1 MSVLSL
7 MPTRLFEKTK
17 KRTIVYALCYLFCLS
32 LLLVHFNSSG
42 IKDKMNTKRQL
53 WNYLGGGDCEWT
65 GSSPFGS
72 DADPYGTLFVGYPA
86 SGMRVTWQ
94 QTEGLTGMQVRDDFF
109 ELQYPKIGL
118 VKTQYPHY
126 EGIWSYGSDL
136 DQTVLLI
143 RNPRWAIPSYHT
155 LINEIGYA
163 HSWEVAYE
171 ELDNVFTRR
180 APMSDWINWRDY
192 RLWEEII
199 LWGNYIDFYM
209 SDGEKYWSEY
219 DFDEELDNVFTRR
232 APMSD
237 WINWRDYRLWEE
249 IILWGNY
256 IDFYMSDGEKYWS
269 EYDFER
275 NGQWPFYFLNE
286 TQRPWPQDLH
296 CQHDI
301 ECVPKEVISYERLR
315 DPIVG
320 PEELR
325 KIANVL
331 RGKDEINVI
340 PDDGIECL
348 WHQTWLHTPCPSND
362 DRAGPPRE
370 AYKFTTPQLISIRD
384 KIVEYKAKYSAA
396 QWVGNSNAIA
406 IVENLSEYLI
416 EIQGEIDELTA
427 NPPPTPAPDANYLLE
442 VQDWYKSKGKGNRY
456 DPTELKDKGIWD
468 FISGFYPE

>member
-1 MSVLSL
+1 
-7 MPTRLFEKTK
+7 
-17 KRTIVYALCYLFCLS
+17 
-32 LLLVHFNSSG
+32 
-42 IKDKMNTKRQL
+42 MNTKRQV
-53 WNYLGGGDCEWT
+53 WNYLGDGDCEWS

-94 QTEGLTGMQVRDDFF
+94 QTEGLTAMQVRDDFF

-136 DQTVLLI
+136 DQTVLVI
-143 RNPRWAIPSYHT
+143 RNPRWGIPSYHT
-155 LINEIGYA
+155 LLNEIDYA
-163 HSWEVAYE
+163 HSWEIAY
-171 ELDNVFTRR
+171 
-180 APMSDWINWRDY
+180 
-192 RLWEEII
+192 
-199 LWGNYIDFYM
+199 
-209 SDGEKYWSEY
+209 
-219 DFDEELDNVFTRR
+219 EELDNVFTRR

-331 RGKDEINVI
+331 RGKNEINVI
-340 PDDGIECL
+340 PDDGVECL
-348 WHQTWLHTPCPSND
+348 WHQTWLHTPSPSND

-396 QWVGNSNAIA
+396 QWAGNSNAIA
-406 IVENLSEYLI
+406 IVENLAEYLT
-416 EIQGEIDELTA
+416 EVQAEIDELTA

-468 FISGFYPE
+468 FVSGFYPE

>member
-1 MSVLSL
+1 
-7 MPTRLFEKTK
+7 
-17 KRTIVYALCYLFCLS
+17 
-32 LLLVHFNSSG
+32 
-42 IKDKMNTKRQL
+42 MNTKRQV
-53 WNYLGGGDCEWT
+53 WNYLGDGDCEWT
-65 GSSPFGS
+65 GSSPFDS

-94 QTEGLTGMQVRDDFF
+94 HTEGLTGKQVRDDFF
-109 ELQYPKIGL
+109 QLQYPKIGL

-219 DFDEELDNVFTRR
+219 DF
-232 APMSD
+232 
-237 WINWRDYRLWEE
+237 
-249 IILWGNY
+249 
-256 IDFYMSDGEKYWS
+256 
-269 EYDFER
+269 ER
-275 NGQWPFYFLNE
+275 NGQFPFYFLNE
-286 TQRPWPQDLH
+286 THRPWPQDYH
-296 CQHDI
+296 CQYDI

-315 DPIVG
+315 DPIDG

-325 KIANVL
+325 KVANVL
-331 RGKDEINVI
+331 RGKDEIDVI
-340 PDDGIECL
+340 PDDGIDCL
-348 WHQTWLHTPCPSND
+348 WHQTWLHTPSPSND

-396 QWVGNSNAIA
+396 QWAGNSNALA
-406 IVENLSEYLI
+406 IVENLAEYLT
-416 EIQGEIDELTA
+416 EVQEEIDEVTA

-442 VQDWYKSKGKGNRY
+442 VQDWYKNKGKGNRY
-456 DPTELKDKGIWD
+456 DPTKLKDKGIWD

>member
-1 MSVLSL
+1 
-7 MPTRLFEKTK
+7 
-17 KRTIVYALCYLFCLS
+17 
-32 LLLVHFNSSG
+32 
-42 IKDKMNTKRQL
+42 MNTKRKT
-53 WNYLGGGDCEWT
+53 WTYLGDGDCEWT
-65 GSSPFGS
+65 GSSPFDSG
-72 DADPYGTLFVGYPA
+72 ADPYGTLFVGYPS

-94 QTEGLTGMQVRDDFF
+94 HTEGLTGKQVRDDFF
-109 ELQYPKIGL
+109 QLQYPKIGL

-163 HSWEVAYE
+163 HSWEIAY
-171 ELDNVFTRR
+171 
-180 APMSDWINWRDY
+180 
-192 RLWEEII
+192 
-199 LWGNYIDFYM
+199 
-209 SDGEKYWSEY
+209 
-219 DFDEELDNVFTRR
+219 EELDNVFTRR

-275 NGQWPFYFLNE
+275 NGQFPFYFLNE
-286 TQRPWPQDLH
+286 TQRPWPQDYH

-301 ECVPKEVISYERLR
+301 ECVPKEVISYERLS
-315 DPIVG
+315 DPIDG
-320 PEELR
+320 PKELR

-331 RGKDEINVI
+331 RGKDEMDVI

-348 WHQTWLHTPCPSND
+348 WHQTWLHTPSPSND

-384 KIVEYKAKYSAA
+384 KMVEYKAKYSAA

-468 FISGFYPE
+468 FVSGFYPE